1 MLAFGTIIA
10 LIFLTAGSYY
20 DLFRKRVIPDWL
32 SYSFLAVA
40 LGYALLAGELTLAKA
55 GSAAAILIIGY
66 LIYRMG
72 YVGGAD
78 VLFLASLMLLLP
90 LYVGAVPSMVL
101 LLLASTV
108 IMAVYLEA
116 NFLLGGLKSRPRTED
131 IATAVIWII
140 GYAAVAY
147 MLAGMGFQMFA
158 VAALLIGLVSAV
170 FALIKRD
177 LTKSMVTW
185 VAPKDIIEEDILAVE
200 EMDRNVVEKLGLE
213 RLLTRNHIEKI
224 RKAGLKKVPVYGKL
238 PPYIPFMLVGTLA
251 VVLLSLT
258 P

>member
-1 MLAFGTIIA
+1 MLALGIIIA
-10 LIFLTAGSYY
+10 LIFLLAGSYY
-20 DLFRKRVIPDWL
+20 DIFRKRVVPDWL

-40 LGYALLAGELTLAKA
+40 LVYALLTGELNLTKA
-55 GSAAAILIIGY
+55 GGTAAILLIGY

-90 LYVGAVPSMVL
+90 LYAGAVPSMVL

-108 IMAVYLEA
+108 LMAVYLEA
-116 NFLLGGLKSRPRTED
+116 RFFMGGWKLQPRTED
-131 IATAVIWII
+131 IATAAIWII

-147 MLAGMGFQMFA
+147 MLVGMGFQAFA

-177 LTKSMVTW
+177 LNRSMVTW
-185 VAPKDIIEEDILAVE
+185 VAPKEIIEEDILAVE
-200 EMDRNVVEKLGLE
+200 EMDRRIVEKLGLE
-213 RLLTRNHIEKI
+213 RLLTRKHIERI
-224 RKAGLKKVPVYGKL
+224 RKAGLKKVPVYGGL
-238 PPYIPFMLVGTLA
+238 PPYIPFMLVGVLA
-251 VVLLSLT
+251 VALLSLK